1 MRGENRGG
9 MKFSN
14 KKARLIGLLAVIGIV
29 LMLIGM
35 LLPATR
41 KDEEKSDLELRYEE
55 AIIKLE
61 GIDEADVIIQK
72 SGDKITGAVAVCKGG
87 TDTDRETVT
96 KLLSSGLDLPA
107 NRIYVVC
114 N

>member
-1 MRGENRGG
+1 
-9 MKFSN
+9 MKILN
-14 KKARLIGLLAVIGIV
+14 KKARLIAVFAALGVI
-29 LMLIGM
+29 LMLLGM
-35 LLPATR
+35 LFPFSK
-41 KDEEKSDLELRYEE
+41 KDGEKSDLELRYEE
-55 AIIKLE
+55 AILKLE
-61 GIDEADVIIQK
+61 GITQAEVIIQK
-72 SGDKITGAVAVCKGG
+72 NGDKITGAVAVCKGG

>member
-1 MRGENRGG
+1 

-14 KKARLIGLLAVIGIV
+14 KKAGLITLVAIIGIL
-29 LMLIGM
+29 LMLAGM
-35 LLPATR
+35 LLPQLT
-41 KDEEKSDLELRYEE
+41 KNEEEKSDLELRYEQAIMKLDSISE
-55 AIIKLE
+55 AE
-61 GIDEADVIIQK
+61 VIIQK

-87 TDTDRETVT
+87 SDSVRETVT
-96 KLLSSGLDLPA
+96 NLLCSGLDLPA